1 MVQNMEKN
9 RVIRQ
14 SEGEG
19 TVKSQPHK
27 GDNHKCNQK
36 YSSKEGKQ
44 LCEMSRQEGAGG
56 GWTFQHY
63 PCRAA
68 KGLRLGVAV
77 KRDSSVPT
85 FKKENIFMHF
95 V

>member
-9 RVIRQ
+9 RVKRQ

-19 TVKSQPHK
+19 TVKSQTHK
-27 GDNHKCNQK
+27 GDNHKFNQK

-44 LCEMSRQEGAGG
+44 LCKMSRQEGAGG
-56 GWTFQHY
+56 GWTFQHSL
-63 PCRAA
+63 CRAA

-77 KRDSSVPT
+77 KRNV
-85 FKKENIFMHF
+85 
-95 V
+95 